1 MAFNLKTKIWQ
12 TGALEWWAMIGNEDV
27 YLGSREFPV
36 PPEDGDAWTVRATG
50 EMFKIIDGEI
60 CHVGHQEPVQE
71 IW

>member
-36 PPEDGDAWTVRATG
+36 PPEEGDAWTVRANG
-50 EMFKIIDGEI
+50 EMFKIINGEI
-60 CHVGHQEPVQE
+60 CRVGQQEPVKE

>member
-60 CHVGHQEPVQE
+60 CHVGKQEPVKE

>member
-27 YLGSREFPV
+27 FLGSREFPV

-60 CHVGHQEPVQE
+60 CNVGKQEPVQE